1 MEDFDR
7 YFLFGVLFDIR
18 QGNFLN
24 TLKESLVRYLV
35 ASGMSSR
42 MYVWHPDWQIPRD
55 QGESVY
61 YVTCYKEPP
70 KFQSG
75 VAFKDTVSVLGERN
89 ENCEKFVLL
98 LTNNFQ
104 APQNQQYRKG
114 FLANTIRGYDSK
126 ILVFG
131 GPDCDRMTL
140 SFLCQEYDAQ
150 YFDLDDPAIFDTQLS
165 SILEK

>member
-7 YFLFGVLFDIR
+7 SFLCGVIFDIP
-18 QGNFLN
+18 QSSFLN

-35 ASGMSSR
+35 AAGMSSR

-61 YVTCYKEPP
+61 YIASYKEPP
-70 KFQSG
+70 KFNAG
-75 VAFKDTVSVLGERN
+75 AAFKDTVSLLGERN

-98 LTNNFQ
+98 ITNNFQ
-104 APQNQQYRKG
+104 APKNQQYRKG
-114 FLANTIRGYDSK
+114 FLTNTIRGYGSK

-131 GPDCDRMTL
+131 CPDCDRLTL
-140 SFLCQEYDAQ
+140 QSICQENDAE
-150 YFDLDDPAIFDTQLS
+150 YFDLDDAASFDTQLS
-165 SILEK
+165 KILEK